1 LRFLPLLGILY
12 LQAPA
17 RAEYERKEIMMDILG
32 NKHIIDMVKEITVAK
47 MSNTNTPPSK
57 EGGEKVAEFMQAI
70 YDKLV
75 ELNNKAL

>member
-1 LRFLPLLGILY
+1 
-12 LQAPA
+12 
-17 RAEYERKEIMMDILG
+17 MDILG

-47 MSNTNTPPSK
+47 MSNTNTHPSK

>member
-1 LRFLPLLGILY
+1 
-12 LQAPA
+12 
-17 RAEYERKEIMMDILG
+17 MMDILG

-47 MSNTNTPPSK
+47 MSNILIPPPSK